1 MDNLKTHS
9 EYADQPQGPQANAV
23 SFALPT
29 GQVLDLDS
37 HMIGQQHTNLSSFWF
52 SLEQHR
58 LQLDQALQLH
68 VSVFSP
74 TILVLNFTLMLSNLC
89 SLFHFFFL
97 KKNQNQQLQVSL
109 QQQISMQNSTLL
121 NLVESM
127 TRDVLM
133 QKNDEIASLRVELQR
148 NQEDLE
154 TTLHDRDEWMKVAM
168 AAYEINQTLIRM
180 LRTVQLEA
188 NSHVSSND
196 LDAPSYSE
204 ASSMARTALETAQPN
219 LICKVCNSGNAGV
232 LMLPCQ
238 HLCACKPC
246 VAWLATCPI
255 CGAVKTDAIEAR
267 FVYKK

>member
-1 MDNLKTHS
+1 MDNLKTHF

-68 VSVFSP
+68 
-74 TILVLNFTLMLSNLC
+74 
-89 SLFHFFFL
+89 
-97 KKNQNQQLQVSL
+97 NQQLQVSL

-204 ASSMARTALETAQPN
+204 ASSMARTAVETAQPN